1 MKNLHIPC
9 LSFPPCSVGMM
20 LFLCTPCS
28 ITMYTQGNSI
38 ITNVVIKLGCS
49 KLYCLP
55 NPY

>member
-9 LSFPPCSVGMM
+9 LSFPPCPVGTM
-20 LFLCTPCS
+20 LFLCILCS
-28 ITMYTQGNSI
+28 ITIYTQGSSI